1 MKLSRNLFKRA
12 ITALAAAA
20 LLVAPAPALAE
31 TVLPYEPSLNP
42 VADNI
47 TRVDF
52 EKLETGSRDPV
63 KGAKLQIIEEA
74 TGVVVEEWVS
84 QGTKHRLEKKLNVDT
99 VYILREVE
107 APAGYQKAPD
117 TRFILHSVDF
127 NTVGEILNLEDEVNG
142 EKVKDHVE
150 FESISGSGDEQGFAI
165 NLFDDAYLEQEK
177 VVHEKDEIS
186 RKSSSST
193 SSKLPQT
200 SDLYDPTLT
209 YICAGVGAASLVLAI
224 GLRHEK
230 KQ

>member
-1 MKLSRNLFKRA
+1 ML
-12 ITALAAAA
+12 A
-20 LLVAPAPALAE
+20 LLSVIAIACMVSTMLLAGTAYANKE
-31 TVLPYEPSLNP
+31 LESP
-42 VADNI
+42 VEVSDDI
-47 TRVDF
+47 TRLEVN
-52 EKLETGSRDPV
+52 KLDKDTHEQVSGANMAIVERD
-63 KGAKLQIIEEA
+63 
-74 TGVVVEEWVS
+74 TGVVVDEWVS
-84 QGTKHRLEKKLNVDT
+84 DGTRHRMEKELNVDT

-107 APAGYQKAPD
+107 APEGYQKAPD

-150 FESISGSGDEQGFAI
+150 FESISGSGDAQGFAI
-165 NLFDDAYLEQEK
+165 NLFDDAIIEQEK